1 MEISLAF
8 LEKLGKFDKQIS
20 DVILSLKAETE
31 KSINEKKKKEE
42 QIEKLLEEMIQK
54 DKVNMKLSME
64 VAEKDS
70 RISELEMK
78 LQQIEIVRAHS
89 AYASSPAS
97 PATPASPASSAPEIS
112 VVSSDLQGAI
122 VLNLESQKSEVHV
135 LDISGI
141 PATPDV
147 SEVHVL
153 DISGIPVVPNVSVSL
168 VEPVAPE
175 ETKEAEITLE
185 ITKDAPPA
193 KSFCCRGK
201 KKSGSK

>member
-31 KSINEKKKKEE
+31 KSINEKKNKEE

-64 VAEKDS
+64 VAERDS

-89 AYASSPAS
+89 AYASS

-153 DISGIPVVPNVSVSL
+153 DISGIPVVPNVSVIL

-175 ETKEAEITLE
+175 ETKEAEVTLE
-185 ITKDAPPA
+185 ITKDAPPE

>member
-89 AYASSPAS
+89 AYASSPA
-97 PATPASPASSAPEIS
+97 TPASPASSAPEIS

-153 DISGIPVVPNVSVSL
+153 DISGIPVVPNVSVTL

-175 ETKEAEITLE
+175 ETKESEVTLE